1 MKGLILFCCFL
12 NANFYHVFVEIV
24 TEGKR
29 KKPSSSELHKVC
41 ISFALNFWIIFR
53 VNNIESVLVFVFSI
67 KF

>member
-53 VNNIESVLVFVFSI
+53 VNNI
-67 KF
+67 